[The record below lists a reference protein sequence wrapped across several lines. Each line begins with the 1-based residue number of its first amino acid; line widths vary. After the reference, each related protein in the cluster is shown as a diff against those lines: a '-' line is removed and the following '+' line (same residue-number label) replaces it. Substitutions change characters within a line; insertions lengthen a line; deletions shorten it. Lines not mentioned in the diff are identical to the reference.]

1 MHQNKNN
8 IDANG
13 TAHLNADARRSKDPY
28 LTDVLKATKGESEP
42 HYSEALN
49 AVMDEMSG
57 VSTCRRADLIN
68 SQR

>member
-13 TAHLNADARRSKDPY
+13 SAHTRAAVNLSEDPY
-28 LTDVLKATKGESEP
+28 LSGVVTGAPADSEP
-42 HYSEALN
+42 HYSEALH

-57 VSTCRRADLIN
+57 VSTSRRADLIN